1 MNIIDWDIILAELAG
16 GMEQL
21 LHPETYELGGRVYPD
36 ALRRGCS
43 RLAAAMM
50 RAGAIPPV
58 DIPDTIE
65 LLNQPVGTWQV
76 RPAPPEHLRSII
88 LMEGEDIT
96 DDADNCI
103 ISNPDIAGEYTQAL
117 MKRVVRNCLAR
128 GDQEGYVLFRRWI
141 IEHPIASRRELIEVR
156 RKLSDPDLGDLF
168 NEAYEDVP
176 NSPTG
181 GSGIRTC
188 QRCGWTLL
196 EDTNR
201 EAWRCS
207 LSRCRQLD
215 GFLPDQ
221 HSDHYPSDSDVRR
234 VRRGLAR
241 YTTLPGK
248 LEMRLYQ
255 SLERIRGL
263 TVELWPDCDAYDIGI
278 QFPDGQRW
286 AVDCKDARNPVW
298 LAHHLNQNPIPTS
311 SPAERSLYV
320 FPAYHRKLDPNYA
333 RAFSSRWKPRSS
345 QENWSFDDE
354 FLRKVRGRLES
365 VK

>member
-1 MNIIDWDIILAELAG
+1 MNTIDWDIILAELAG

-21 LHPETYELGGRVYPD
+21 LHPETYERGGRVYPA

-65 LLNQPVGTWQV
+65 LLNQPVGTWQACPV
-76 RPAPPEHLRSII
+76 PPEHLRAII
-88 LMEGEDIT
+88 LMDGEEIT
-96 DDADNCI
+96 DDADNYI
-103 ISNPDIAGEYTQAL
+103 IANADIAGEYTQAL

-141 IEHPIASRRELIEVR
+141 IEHPVASRRELIEVR
-156 RKLSDPDLGDLF
+156 RKLSDPDLRDLF
-168 NEAYEDVP
+168 DEAYEDV
-176 NSPTG
+176 STSQTA
-181 GSGIRTC
+181 GSGVRTC
-188 QRCGWTLL
+188 RRCGWTLL
-196 EDTNR
+196 EDANR
-201 EAWRCS
+201 EARRCS
-207 LSRCRQLD
+207 LSRCRELE
-215 GFLPDQ
+215 GFLPSQ

-255 SLERIRGL
+255 SLERMRGL
-263 TVELWPDCDAYDIGI
+263 TVELWPDCDAYDIGVR
-278 QFPDGQRW
+278 FPDGQKW

-298 LAHHLNQNPIPTS
+298 LAHYLDQNQIPAS
-311 SPAERSLYV
+311 SSDERALYV
-320 FPAYHRKLDPNYA
+320 FPSYHRKLNPDYA
-333 RAFSSRWKPRSS
+333 RAFSSRWRPRSS
-345 QENWSFDDE
+345 QEDWSFDDE
-354 FLRKVRGRLES
+354 FLRKVRRRLAS